1 MVYYEMHRQLLKK
14 RKKKKE
20 RKETFVHPRKT
31 FFSNILAILLLAD
44 FYLMQD
50 LKGALDS
57 QPQVIKFT
65 SCLPMVGGSLRVLRL
80 LPPLKLVAMI

>member
-1 MVYYEMHRQLLKK
+1 MVYYEMYRELLKK
-14 RKKKKE
+14 KKKRKE

-50 LKGALDS
+50 L
-57 QPQVIKFT
+57 I
-65 SCLPMVGGSLRVLRL
+65 
-80 LPPLKLVAMI
+80 